1 MKHRC
6 LLAAGA
12 LLLAGTVA
20 AQGLLPR
27 TGAGPWAERL
37 GERRSTAVAALHLS
51 PSQQQAYAE
60 LRALRLANLA
70 TARAE
75 LSALSERVKADL
87 SDPSAD
93 LRATQQAIRVTA
105 DALIAAHRDYTS
117 ARLDF
122 YQQELDPTQQAQV
135 RAHLL
140 AAVERLERLGELL
153 LAFAHSTE

>member
-1 MKHRC
+1 
-6 LLAAGA
+6 
-12 LLLAGTVA
+12 
-20 AQGLLPR
+20 
-27 TGAGPWAERL
+27 
-37 GERRSTAVAALHLS
+37 VAALHLS